1 MTQNLD
7 PPFALTNRIVTVLEA
22 ILTEE
27 EEDEVYR
34 FQFSTPSCGFHDPR
48 AI

>member
-34 FQFSTPSCGFHDPR
+34 FQFSIPSCGFHDPR